1 MVQSLVRSL
10 MRKTLEIMI
19 NFTFL
24 VKSVIC
30 SEILSVITKLVMI
43 KGSKWINVYL
53 TSKIRRKG
61 E

>member
-43 KGSKWINVYL
+43 KGSN
-53 TSKIRRKG
+53 
-61 E
+61 